1 MTKPD
6 LCLEKMALAA
16 MERMDCRGQV
26 QEAVQVMDG
35 DDLFGMVAVERERSE
50 RFEM

>member
-1 MTKPD
+1 MSLSQGVTKPD

-26 QEAVQVMDG
+26 QEAVTGDG
-35 DDLFGMVAVERERSE
+35 WR
-50 RFEM
+50 